1 MAALVPLQ
9 DVHGGR
15 EAFARDLATVLK
27 GASLTERGWAA
38 PNDLTLLVPLFPVNA
53 AGNCDAYLLRLFFDH
68 YSNGPPSAQFVNPL
82 TLSYVFPNDVMW
94 VPCIAGHPSIA
105 FHTNFNNSLQ
115 LICSSTTLEFY
126 KVNHAV
132 AEEHLWRTG
141 QMTFLSTLAAIR
153 AGLAPPYYKGR
164 SAR

>member
-1 MAALVPLQ
+1 MVAPVPLQ

-27 GASLTERGWAA
+27 GADPTERGWAV
-38 PNDLTLLVPLFPVNA
+38 PDDLTLLVPLFPVNA
-53 AGNCDAYLLRLFFDH
+53 VGKCDAYLLRLFFDH

-82 TLSYVFPNDVMW
+82 TLSYVFPQDVMW
-94 VPCIAGHPSIA
+94 VPRIGGHSSIA
-105 FHTNFNNSLQ
+105 FHTNFNNRLQ

-132 AEEHLWRTG
+132 AEEHIWRPG

-153 AGLAPPYYKGR
+153 AGLMLPYYQGR
-164 SAR
+164 STG